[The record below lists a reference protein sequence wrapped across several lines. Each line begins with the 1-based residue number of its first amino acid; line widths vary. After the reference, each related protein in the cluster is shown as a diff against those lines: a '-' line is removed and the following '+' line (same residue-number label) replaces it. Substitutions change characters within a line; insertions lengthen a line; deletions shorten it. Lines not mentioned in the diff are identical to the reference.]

1 MAVKRWLAHR
11 LAMGHTG
18 NVNQLIGAFGK
29 DMANREKLSEPQKML
44 NCAPPKHDL
53 KYKYEPNHQ

>member
-1 MAVKRWLAHR
+1 
-11 LAMGHTG
+11 MGHTG

-29 DMANREKLSEPQKML
+29 DMANSEKLSEPQKML